1 MSVII
6 RDEEGNLLLLCKGAD
21 RLEYTSPI
29 EDRYHVDEFFS
40 LLIHGYGQFFLPTAP
55 YFLP

>member
-1 MSVII
+1 MII

-40 LLIHGYGQFFLPTAP
+40 LLIHGYGQLFLPTAP